1 MMYWYGNGM
10 GGWGYVLMTVTT
22 VLFWALVIAGVI
34 ALIRYLSRRP
44 GDTGTAGSTGST
56 GGGPAASARPAP
68 EQLLAERFARG
79 EIDEREYRHGLEVLR
94 GEHHAPST
102 P

>member
-10 GGWGYVLMTVTT
+10 GWGYVLMTVTT
-22 VLFWALVIAGVI
+22 VLFWALVIAGVV
-34 ALIRYLSRRP
+34 ALIRYLSRKP
-44 GDTGTAGSTGST
+44 GGTSGTGGTAGT
-56 GGGPAASARPAP
+56 GGGPAAPSRPTP

-79 EIDEREYRHGLEVLR
+79 EIDEQEYRRGLEVLR
-94 GEHHAPST
+94 GEHHTPSQ